1 MYFRNIWQGKNKITS
16 IQKIYATPGLSRKGG
31 GCMQYHGR
39 CSALRKVPE
48 PFFLESDFLLK
59 SATLFVH
66 DHDALLRVIMV
77 IFSLQEG
84 VLFAF
89 QPFWTRL

>member
-16 IQKIYATPGLSRKGG
+16 IEKIYATPGPSRKGG
-31 GCMQYHGR
+31 GCIQYHGR
-39 CSALRKVPE
+39 CSALCEVPGSI
-48 PFFLESDFLLK
+48 LESDFHLK
-59 SATLFVH
+59 RATLFGH
-66 DHDALLRVIMV
+66 EHDALLRVIMV